1 MNLPKKTIF
10 MLLLIIVSAII
21 GIAAVTNMYEQDP
34 KKGIFMA
41 LLISV
46 TIAIIL
52 VRDHFKNKNASK
64 PER

>member
-10 MLLLIIVSAII
+10 VVLLIAVIAIMTMAAIVHL
-21 GIAAVTNMYEQDP
+21 YEQDP
-34 KKGIFMA
+34 QHAMVMA
-41 LLISV
+41 SILLITT
-46 TIAIIL
+46 TISL